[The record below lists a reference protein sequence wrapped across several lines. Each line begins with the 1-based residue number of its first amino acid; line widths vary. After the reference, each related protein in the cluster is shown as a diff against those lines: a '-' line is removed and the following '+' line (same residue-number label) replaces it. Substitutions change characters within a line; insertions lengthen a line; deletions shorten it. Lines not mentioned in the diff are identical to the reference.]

1 MTTKPKRKTA
11 RELTPISEQ
20 EMAFCHLLITRNAKN
35 RTEAQCA
42 EMAGF
47 PPKSANV
54 LKRKPRI
61 QQYLMIYQTQFAA
74 MMAQQEVDKMLAL
87 DIDRSALV
95 RKLWMLA
102 NITPERT
109 RGTITGQVDAIEQI
123 AGMLGYQIEPR
134 NMSKFF
140 DGKTDEQVKNY
151 LDYGSFEAPVAN

>member
-1 MTTKPKRKTA
+1 
-11 RELTPISEQ
+11 
-20 EMAFCHLLITRNAKN
+20 
-35 RTEAQCA
+35 
-42 EMAGF
+42 
-47 PPKSANV
+47 
-54 LKRKPRI
+54 
-61 QQYLMIYQTQFAA
+61 
-74 MMAQQEVDKMLAL
+74 
-87 DIDRSALV
+87 V